1 MSQAFDMSSQI
12 PACLVVLG
20 RQGSG
25 KGTQSLL
32 LCEKFGLVHV
42 STGDLLRKAAESNS
56 PLGLRVKL
64 VMDSGELVSDDTMC
78 EILAERVAQADV
90 QTRGVLLDGFP
101 RTVVQAE
108 RLADIVEQVHG
119 VINLDVPI
127 AEVTKRMLLRNR
139 ADDTEESIARRLALY
154 EEQTEPLLSWYED
167 ASIVK
172 TVDGL
177 GSEDEVFKR
186 LAIAVEEIFDA
197 SQVSLRVLLKQEK
210 S

>member
-1 MSQAFDMSSQI
+1 
-12 PACLVVLG
+12 
-20 RQGSG
+20 
-25 KGTQSLL
+25 
-32 LCEKFGLVHV
+32 
-42 STGDLLRKAAESNS
+42 
-56 PLGLRVKL
+56 
-64 VMDSGELVSDDTMC
+64 MDSGELVSDDTMC

-154 EEQTEPLLSWYED
+154 EEQTELLLSWYED

-177 GSEDEVFKR
+177 GSEDEGFKR
-186 LAIAVEEIFDA
+186 LATAVEEIFDA